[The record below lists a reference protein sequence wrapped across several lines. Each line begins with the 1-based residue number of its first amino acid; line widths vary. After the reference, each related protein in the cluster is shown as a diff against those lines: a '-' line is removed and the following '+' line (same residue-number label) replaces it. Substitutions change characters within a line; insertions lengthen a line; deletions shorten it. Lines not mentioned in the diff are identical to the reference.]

1 MTIRVG
7 FALATLAVA
16 VGLAGSRLAPA
27 AAPKDFWRA
36 SGTQG
41 VVAAGGAEAADAAI
55 RILKN
60 GGNAADAAVA
70 SLLCL
75 AVTDPAN
82 FCFGGEVPIIVY
94 DARRNLVEII
104 SGQGG
109 APRLATREYFVRRHG
124 GRIPG
129 SDDPTTVAVPGAPD
143 AMLIALDRYGA
154 KTFGEVAQPVLEIL
168 DGSGKGDRHLLPER
182 PGGGFAQKVP
192 VTFSGSADRPRPPW
206 YPQLAKQIR
215 RMIEA
220 EKAASGDR
228 RRGLRLAA
236 DCFYRGPIARDLDA
250 WSRKSGGLLRYVDL
264 ATHATRIEDP
274 ISIEYR
280 GFTVHK
286 CGPWSQGPMMLQTL
300 RLLEKTDLR
309 SMKQNGVEYVHVLTE
324 AMKLALADRDTY
336 YADPLFADVPLAAL
350 LSEQYAALRRPLVDL
365 KKASLELRPGDP
377 RAGKAILGIAPKD
390 YRTPAE
396 AAHDTTTCIVADGSG
411 NVVVA
416 TPSGWGGLMAGETG
430 IRLNSR
436 LRSLNTWEGHPN
448 CIEPGKRP
456 RITLTPTLVMSR
468 GKPVAGISVA
478 GGDLQDQVSLQVL
491 LGWLEFGLTP
501 ADAVTRPRFYTDHL
515 VGSFNQPLPQLG
527 SLTVE
532 SALGQDTIEALKSR
546 GHRVKLGKP
555 PFAHP
560 IMVTIDPKTGTKQ
573 AAGDPKAKRHARGY

>member
-1 MTIRVG
+1 MRIRVG
-7 FALATLAVA
+7 FALATWAVA
-16 VGLAGSRLAPA
+16 VGLGGSRLAAA

-75 AVTDPAN
+75 AVTDPGN

-94 DARRNLVEII
+94 DAKRNLVEII
-104 SGQGG
+104 CGQGG
-109 APRLATREYFVRRHG
+109 APRLATREYFVRHHG

-168 DGSGKGDRHLLPER
+168 DGVGDRPQPE
-182 PGGGFAQKVP
+182 
-192 VTFSGSADRPRPPW
+192 W

-280 GFTVHK
+280 GFTVLK
-286 CGPWSQGPMMLQTL
+286 CGPWTQGPMMLQTL
-300 RLLEKTDLR
+300 RLLEKSDLR
-309 SMKQNGVEYVHVLTE
+309 SMKQNSAEYVHVLTE
-324 AMKLALADRDTY
+324 TMKLALADRDTY

-350 LSEQYAALRRPLVDL
+350 LSEQYAALRRPLIDL

-377 RAGKAILGIAPKD
+377 RGGKAILGIAPGD
-390 YRTPAE
+390 YRAPRE
-396 AAHDTTTCIVADGSG
+396 EVHDTTTCIVADGSG

-416 TPSGWGGLMAGETG
+416 TPSGWGGVMAGDTG

-456 RITLTPTLVMSR
+456 RITLTPTLVMNR

-515 VGSFNQPLPQLG
+515 VGSFNQPPPQLG

-532 SALGQDTIEALKSR
+532 PALGRDTIEALKTR
-546 GHRVKLGKP
+546 GHQVKLGKP